1 MKKVMTIAVV
11 LMIFAFGAVAIH
23 AQQTDM
29 KDHGMM
35 MSAGCPMMTK
45 AEGAKCAM
53 GNDGKCPMA
62 ADKCQMP
69 SHHGSN

>member
-1 MKKVMTIAVV
+1 MKKVMAIGVV

-35 MSAGCPMMTK
+35 MSAGCPMMA
-45 AEGAKCAM
+45 AEGAKCTM
-53 GNDGKCPMA
+53 GNYGKCPMA
-62 ADKCQMP
+62 AGKCQMP